1 MDRETFTSTKLQ
13 LHVYTDNQCSQP
25 YDDGQTSRKHA
36 TKGFDINGYI
46 FQTHVSFRPAFYTC
60 DSCSPEEI
68 SDTFNKA
75 NGNWYDDY
83 YISQNGKSNNNN
95 GNDDGY
101 GNDAYQRANDDVPR
115 DDDYQYPNQDYNYN
129 AFVDDAY
136 YNTNDDAN
144 NNNNYNNNG
153 GNADDRYNFNDDYYN
168 DDGGRFRHR
177 FLQAKDTIASVAAA
191 APGQLEVSFQTCLVR
206 LSAVIHWRATECLT
220 LPSSFFFLL
229 CFAQAYYREF
239 WSAYDEM
246 QSHRS
251 LYENNYDAGD
261 WNMCQRVYKYGVWC
275 DEECRALDFFRT
287 DQWSASDIF
296 LLSIMCTFVTA
307 MMLLVVAK
315 RLKAQQKAKIYGEE
329 QPMPGLPPLAMA
341 LIFFV
346 IMAVVIALSK
356 LKFVNETL
364 VFAVVTCILL
374 FIYVLRLTLFESPRP
389 VLLAAPSYFERY
401 DERNFDGSY

>member
-1 MDRETFTSTKLQ
+1 M
-13 LHVYTDNQCSQP
+13 
-25 YDDGQTSRKHA
+25 
-36 TKGFDINGYI
+36 
-46 FQTHVSFRPAFYTC
+46 
-60 DSCSPEEI
+60 
-68 SDTFNKA
+68 
-75 NGNWYDDY
+75 
-83 YISQNGKSNNNN
+83 
-95 GNDDGY
+95 
-101 GNDAYQRANDDVPR
+101 
-115 DDDYQYPNQDYNYN
+115 
-129 AFVDDAY
+129 
-136 YNTNDDAN
+136 
-144 NNNNYNNNG
+144 
-153 GNADDRYNFNDDYYN
+153 
-168 DDGGRFRHR
+168 
-177 FLQAKDTIASVAAA
+177 
-191 APGQLEVSFQTCLVR
+191 
-206 LSAVIHWRATECLT
+206 CLT
-220 LPSSFFFLL
+220 TLSSTVPP
-229 CFAQAYYREF
+229 QAYYHEF
-239 WSAYDEM
+239 WEAYNEM

-315 RLKAQQKAKIYGEE
+315 RLKAQQKAKMYGEE

-346 IMAVVIALSK
+346 IMAVIIALSK

-389 VLLAAPSYFERY
+389 VLLAAPSYFAY
-401 DERNFDGSY
+401 DERNFDGSSY